1 VPFLAV
7 AGAGWLASF
16 NATFA
21 AMQMLVSDEMRGRVM
36 AVCNTAVYGVMAF
49 SPLLAD
55 ATHHALT
62 PAAGDEAA
70 IRISLAIFGAV
81 MAVVG
86 VVMLV
91 WRTPEVDGI
100 APGQPGFERK
110 PGLWRGI
117 TGEVHRPPEH

>member
-1 VPFLAV
+1 
-7 AGAGWLASF
+7 
-16 NATFA
+16 
-21 AMQMLVSDEMRGRVM
+21 M

-55 ATHHALT
+55 VTHHLLT
-62 PAAGDEAA
+62 PRAGDVSS
-70 IRISLAIFGAV
+70 IRISLGLFGVV
-81 MAVVG
+81 MTAAG
-86 VVMLV
+86 LVMLV